1 MIMYKL
7 IKLPN
12 GSLANSVE
20 NLDNNTFIP
29 FDQAN
34 TDAQQFAKCLKE
46 GNVPEPAVEGE
57 QVTQE
62 WIDQT
67 IALLLPNG

>member
-1 MIMYKL
+1 MYKL
-7 IKLPN
+7 IKDTMSGTVTTVQRL
-12 GSLANSVE
+12 SDTA
-20 NLDNNTFIP
+20 FIP
-29 FDQAN
+29 FEPAN
-34 TDAQQFAKCLKE
+34 TDAQQFAKWLKD